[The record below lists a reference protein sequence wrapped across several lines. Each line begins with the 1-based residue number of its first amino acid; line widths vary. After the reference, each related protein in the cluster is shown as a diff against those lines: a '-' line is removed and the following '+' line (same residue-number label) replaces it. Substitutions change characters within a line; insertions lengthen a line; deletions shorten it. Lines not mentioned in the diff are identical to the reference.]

1 MIFHC
6 HPVVVVVA
14 VFSITVVAVIVVPV
28 VVVGGPAVFL
38 HSKFSSAPY
47 NSAQNFL

>member
-6 HPVVVVVA
+6 HPVVVAVA
-14 VFSITVVAVIVVPV
+14 VFSVIVVAVIVVPV
-28 VVVGGPAVFL
+28 VVVGGSAVFL
-38 HSKFSSAPY
+38 HSKFPSAPY